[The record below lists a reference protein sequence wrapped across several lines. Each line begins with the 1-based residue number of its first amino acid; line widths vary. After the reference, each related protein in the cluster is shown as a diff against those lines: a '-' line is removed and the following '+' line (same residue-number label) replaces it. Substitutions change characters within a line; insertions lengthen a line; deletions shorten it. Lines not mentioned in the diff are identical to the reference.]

1 MKKSLKDASLA
12 SLGLV
17 FSLLESTQRCP
28 TPPSGSSGLMPPPVI
43 SVDDV
48 TMSGSTPNMQK
59 NNSQSKV
66 KWDNVQ
72 TKQTSA
78 AIVQYHF
85 QTIAAVVQ
93 YDFQTSAAIVL
104 NDFPQLQRKNTI

>member
-1 MKKSLKDASLA
+1 MIP
-12 SLGLV
+12 
-17 FSLLESTQRCP
+17 FYFLLESTQRCP
-28 TPPSGSSGLMPPPVI
+28 TPPSGSSGLVPPPVI

-66 KWDNVQ
+66 KCYNVQ
-72 TKQTSA
+72 TKQNSA
-78 AIVQYHF
+78 AIVQYNF

-93 YDFQTSAAIVL
+93 YDFKTIAAVVQY
-104 NDFPQLQRKNTI
+104 DFV